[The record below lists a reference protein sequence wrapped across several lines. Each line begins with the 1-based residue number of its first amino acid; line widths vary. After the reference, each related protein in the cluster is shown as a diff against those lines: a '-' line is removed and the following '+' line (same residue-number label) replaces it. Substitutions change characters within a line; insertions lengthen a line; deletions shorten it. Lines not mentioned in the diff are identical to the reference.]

1 MDVLDPFLLPV
12 DLTPDHSFEDRVKAA
27 DEALLRQR
35 LLLQFLRGEIDCD
48 TYNDCLN
55 DQGETVEEYW
65 EVVEDNLNTAMQFGR
80 RVGLEGVES
89 LIYVPFN

>member
-35 LLLQFLRGEIDCD
+35 LLLQFLRGEIDAD

-55 DQGETVEEYW
+55 DQGENVEEYW

-89 LIYVPFN
+89 LIYVPFS